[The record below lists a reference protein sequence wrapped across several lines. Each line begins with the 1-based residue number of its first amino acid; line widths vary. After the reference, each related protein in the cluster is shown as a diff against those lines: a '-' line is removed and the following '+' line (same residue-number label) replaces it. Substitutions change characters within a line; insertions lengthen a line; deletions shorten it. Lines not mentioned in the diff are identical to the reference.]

1 MANRDPDNPGDG
13 NNPEDN
19 GTYTTKVVISE
30 LLCYAMSNIQRC
42 NGDQIIKAINQY
54 YNLQEIVSAKKILYE
69 IYRDDLGE
77 YPKRKTSRN
86 RSEQL
91 AHVEDIIDSLLYLDT
106 KDNRPDLNF
115 AAVDLNRLPRWNP
128 NETDHFAIAEKLV
141 ALQAW
146 LENIE
151 FVASENKASC
161 IRNRDDISELT
172 KKIDKTTAVSYAQ
185 AASNANI
192 DKERMST
199 QLSVPLARDSRFQ
212 GQVQGEIQERDYRW
226 PWQQKETQ
234 QSGKA
239 AQQRQQRAHA
249 SIASRPDQSHKP
261 LQPETPADSQN
272 EDGAETNTAEEEGF
286 QKSSHERKKEARRK
300 RLVINGKAPVTRLKG
315 SPPVTR
321 DFFVYRV
328 DKTTTDDDMKNHLHD
343 LEINYVSVN
352 RLLNVEATYCSY
364 RISVPLDQVDKIMD
378 ANGLLE

>member
-69 IYRDDLGE
+69 IYRDELGE
-77 YPKRKTSRN
+77 YPKRKTSGN

-91 AHVEDIIDSLLYLDT
+91 AHVEDIIDSLLYLVT

-115 AAVDLNRLPRWNP
+115 AAVNLNRLPRWNP

-141 ALQAW
+141 ALQAR

-212 GQVQGEIQERDYRW
+212 GQVQGERQERDYRW

-234 QSGKA
+234 QE
-239 AQQRQQRAHA
+239 RLHNRD
-249 SIASRPDQSHKP
+249 SREPMQVLLPDQTRVTSLYNLKHQQTHRMKMVLRPTQLKRKDSRSHHMK
-261 LQPETPADSQN
+261 
-272 EDGAETNTAEEEGF
+272 
-286 QKSSHERKKEARRK
+286 ERKKQEE
-300 RLVINGKAPVTRLKG
+300 
-315 SPPVTR
+315 R
-321 DFFVYRV
+321 D
-328 DKTTTDDDMKNHLHD
+328 
-343 LEINYVSVN
+343 
-352 RLLNVEATYCSY
+352 
-364 RISVPLDQVDKIMD
+364 
-378 ANGLLE
+378 